1 MCDDRERLIGYVYDE
16 CDGRE
21 RREIEA
27 HLETC
32 HTCRR
37 EITGLREVRQDLL
50 AWDVPDTPSV
60 WRPFAPQRAP
70 ITWRDVPGWML
81 AAAAS
86 LVFLAGA
93 AGGAATQM
101 ILPRAAAVVALPAP
115 PALIAAAGAP
125 QRDGLANVSMTSG
138 PVSSEQVRDLELRLL
153 AMEQRLRDASRGGD
167 ARVINAS
174 ATTSELARSIEE
186 LRSWRTQQNDMNFA
200 VQDSFGKLLTR
211 TNNLEKDLQRVSS
224 NSASGAGLAPG
235 RQ

>member
-1 MCDDRERLIGYVYDE
+1 M
-16 CDGRE
+16 
-21 RREIEA
+21 
-27 HLETC
+27 
-32 HTCRR
+32 
-37 EITGLREVRQDLL
+37 
-50 AWDVPDTPSV
+50 
-60 WRPFAPQRAP
+60 
-70 ITWRDVPGWML
+70 
-81 AAAAS
+81 
-86 LVFLAGA
+86 
-93 AGGAATQM
+93 
-101 ILPRAAAVVALPAP
+101 VALPAP

-211 TNNLEKDLQRVSS
+211 TNRRSRRTLTEVSAMARPEPGS
-224 NSASGAGLAPG
+224 RRASS
-235 RQ
+235 RFTT

>member
-16 CDGRE
+16 CDGHE

-93 AGGAATQM
+93 SGGAATQM
-101 ILPRAAAVVALPAP
+101 ILPRAAAVVMPAP
-115 PALIAAAGAP
+115 PALSVPLTVTTTGAVLAQPAGTVV
-125 QRDGLANVSMTSG
+125 VSDG
-138 PVSSEQVRDLELRLL
+138 PVRSTMIVCGTHPDALP
-153 AMEQRLRDASRGGD
+153 AASRPIRFRG
-167 ARVINAS
+167 
-174 ATTSELARSIEE
+174 
-186 LRSWRTQQNDMNFA
+186 WR
-200 VQDSFGKLLTR
+200 
-211 TNNLEKDLQRVSS
+211 
-224 NSASGAGLAPG
+224 
-235 RQ
+235 

>member
-16 CDGRE
+16 CDGHE

-101 ILPRAAAVVALPAP
+101 ILPRAAAVVMPVP
-115 PALIAAAGAP
+115 PALVTATGAP
-125 QRDGLANVSMTSG
+125 REGFAGVGMTTS
-138 PVSSEQVRDLELRLL
+138 PVASEQVRDLELRLL

-167 ARVINAS
+167 AQVINAS
-174 ATTSELARSIEE
+174 AATRELARSIEE
-186 LRSWRTQQNDMNFA
+186 LRSWTAQQNDMNFA
-200 VQDSFGKLLTR
+200 VQDSFGKLLKR
-211 TNNLEKDLQRVSS
+211 TNDLENKLTRVSE
-224 NSASGAGLAPG
+224 SASGAGLVPG
-235 RQ
+235 KQ

>member
-70 ITWRDVPGWML
+70 ITQLPPGCQ
-81 AAAAS
+81 
-86 LVFLAGA
+86 GA
-93 AGGAATQM
+93 E
-101 ILPRAAAVVALPAP
+101 LPPHWFSTV
-115 PALIAAAGAP
+115 
-125 QRDGLANVSMTSG
+125 
-138 PVSSEQVRDLELRLL
+138 
-153 AMEQRLRDASRGGD
+153 
-167 ARVINAS
+167 
-174 ATTSELARSIEE
+174 
-186 LRSWRTQQNDMNFA
+186 
-200 VQDSFGKLLTR
+200 
-211 TNNLEKDLQRVSS
+211 
-224 NSASGAGLAPG
+224 
-235 RQ
+235 